1 MKKLIALFLI
11 LTCVLGL
18 AACDSNETDYAETAE
33 NRTDVSSTPTGVPS
47 GEVQQPQIMYT
58 GLVYSYFATGFDEP
72 LPDGY
77 SCAGMVEEVVENGH
91 TPESEC
97 QGASV
102 EWGQEIYALPGV
114 HDTIYVK
121 YENGYARFSL
131 KKENEP
137 QEELTNRPVLTL
149 ESLEIACADGFIDPT
164 KVTVLSGE
172 WAYTVVPDKYV
183 ALATVSYT
191 NKDNEYETADFVMV
205 GIFDGE
211 VELYHCLNQH
221 SPYTT
226 ENALH
231 AYGAIDDQRFPLE

>member
-1 MKKLIALFLI
+1 MKKIIALVLV

-18 AACDSNETDYAETAE
+18 VACGSNETDYAETVE
-33 NRTDVSSTPTGVPS
+33 NRTDESTTPTGFPS

-58 GLVYSYFATGFDEP
+58 GQIYYYFATGFDEP

-77 SCAGMVEEVVENGH
+77 SCAGMVEVVDNEH
-91 TPESEC
+91 IPESEC
-97 QGASV
+97 QGARV

-131 KKENEP
+131 KKENDP
-137 QEELTNRPVLTL
+137 QAEVNGRPLLTRK
-149 ESLEIACADGFIDPT
+149 SLETACADGFIDPSE
-164 KVTVLSGE
+164 VSVLSGE

-183 ALATVSYT
+183 ALATVRYT
-191 NKDNEYETADFVMV
+191 NKDNEYETADYVMV
-205 GIFDGE
+205 GAFDGE

-221 SPYTT
+221 SPYTR
-226 ENALH
+226 ENALE
-231 AYGAIDDQRFPLE
+231 AYGAIDDQRFPLA